1 MSESVNLS
9 AQNRSIYRELFVTA
23 DVERKSFLTKK
34 EAMSFFSKTGI
45 PGAFLEEIWE
55 TADQHQ
61 KDYITELEFY
71 IALKLIACAQNG
83 TEAND
88 DILTTQL
95 PVPQFKGITVG
106 IKSAVEIA
114 PITANERDAYIGVFH
129 SCNPI
134 DGLLYGEQAIEIFN
148 RSGLP
153 SEKLADI
160 WALADTRNSG
170 TLNKTEFIIAMHYIS
185 RLMKDP
191 TIVLPSTLPSQ
202 VYAEAT
208 GRFASSIRRHHT
220 TVIANRSRA
229 SSNASLG
236 RYTSPIISHMM
247 PGSATAS
254 SVASTTT
261 AGDVTLTAEEKER
274 YLVYFQQLDTDGSGF
289 IDADEAV
296 YFFNHS
302 RLPHT
307 ELGRI
312 WEIAD
317 SRHVGKLDL
326 HDFCVAMHLINM
338 RKRGESIDKYEHA
351 QLTPVISNQTLQNQA
366 DLNQRY
372 ELENQLIELK
382 QQMNYEAKR
391 LSEYQTQ
398 QRQEQACVE
407 QLHLEITA
415 LKSELSAAKQAAED
429 AEKLLDVN
437 LKKNKELKGISSLE
451 SSYSSAEQ
459 RVDSPLT
466 SNLPELTRTASI
478 FSGSS
483 SSIVSPRSDYTATL
497 DPFTGFK
504 KMSQELS
511 NQAKVP
517 PLSPTQS
524 KAISK
529 YGFDIT
535 AFDAL
540 SIEDD
545 NSKIAPQQSHSI
557 KDDLAT
563 LFGSPS
569 TAATTTSNTTTTF
582 DSIFL

>member
-1 MSESVNLS
+1 MINVSFFFSFSE
-9 AQNRSIYRELFVTA
+9 
-23 DVERKSFLTKK
+23 LTK
-34 EAMSFFSKTGI
+34 
-45 PGAFLEEIWE
+45 L
-55 TADQHQ
+55 
-61 KDYITELEFY
+61 
-71 IALKLIACAQNG
+71 
-83 TEAND
+83 
-88 DILTTQL
+88 
-95 PVPQFKGITVG
+95 
-106 IKSAVEIA
+106 
-114 PITANERDAYIGVFH
+114 
-129 SCNPI
+129 
-134 DGLLYGEQAIEIFN
+134 
-148 RSGLP
+148 
-153 SEKLADI
+153 
-160 WALADTRNSG
+160 
-170 TLNKTEFIIAMHYIS
+170 TLNYI
-185 RLMKDP
+185 D
-191 TIVLPSTLPSQ
+191 
-202 VYAEAT
+202 
-208 GRFASSIRRHHT
+208 
-220 TVIANRSRA
+220 
-229 SSNASLG
+229 
-236 RYTSPIISHMM
+236 
-247 PGSATAS
+247 
-254 SVASTTT
+254 
-261 AGDVTLTAEEKER
+261 
-274 YLVYFQQLDTDGSGF
+274 
-289 IDADEAV
+289 ID
-296 YFFNHS
+296 
-302 RLPHT
+302 
-307 ELGRI
+307 
-312 WEIAD
+312 
-317 SRHVGKLDL
+317 
-326 HDFCVAMHLINM
+326 
-338 RKRGESIDKYEHA
+338 EHA